1 MFLSI
6 VAVQPASH
14 NCPTDIRLCV
24 VISGTMCDN
33 VAAGGNPGMSR
44 WPSCVDVIVLPSG
57 MTISIGF
64 GDSVIWSSGCCDVER
79 CVVHPLS
86 MIVGTGTVEGGPTV
100 LDKHI

>member
-14 NCPTDIRLCV
+14 NCPTDIKLCV
-24 VISGTMCDN
+24 VISGTMCES

-44 WPSCVDVIVLPSG
+44 CPSCVDVIVLPSG
-57 MTISIGF
+57 MMISIGF
-64 GDSVIWSSGCCDVER
+64 VDSVTLSSGCCDVDR

-86 MIVGTGTVEGGPTV
+86 MIVGTVTNEGGPTV